1 MTTKQLRRVEILE
14 EKIKQLERYHDGKKC
29 PESKKKTVRRL
40 MKFYCKRLACL

>member
-1 MTTKQLRRVEILE
+1 MTPKQTRCAEILE
-14 EKIKQLERYHDGKKC
+14 EKIKQLEMYHDGKC

>member
-1 MTTKQLRRVEILE
+1 MTTKQIRRAELLE
-14 EKIKQLERYHDGKKC
+14 EKIKQLEMYHDTRC